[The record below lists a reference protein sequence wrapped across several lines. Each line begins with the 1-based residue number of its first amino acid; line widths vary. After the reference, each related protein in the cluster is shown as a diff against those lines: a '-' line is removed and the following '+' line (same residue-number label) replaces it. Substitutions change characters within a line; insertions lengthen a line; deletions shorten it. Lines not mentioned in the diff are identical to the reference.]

1 VVVTLPPPA
10 EKRAFVSRMFDAIA
24 PRYDA
29 MNRVMTFGMDRGWRR
44 ATLASL
50 AIRPGHVIVD
60 LGCGTGDLSDGAR
73 AAGARAVGVDLSAG
87 MLAQATRRGSAGT
100 LVRADAGALPLAD
113 DSCDGAVSGFALRNF
128 ESIETVI
135 RECARVVRG
144 GGRVS
149 LLEIDRPKAGPFA
162 SLFSFYFQRIV
173 PFVGGVVSRGYAY
186 RYLAGSTVYLPPWPE
201 LSAMLERAGFD
212 GVHKRS
218 MAGGTIQLVTAV
230 RADSASRKHR
240 GGSLIP

>member
-1 VVVTLPPPA
+1 MSLPPPE

-29 MNRVMTFGMDRGWRR
+29 MNRLMTFGMDRGWRR

-73 AAGARAVGVDLSAG
+73 TAGARAVGVDLSAG

-100 LVRADAGALPLAD
+100 LVRADAGKLPLAD
-113 DSCDGAVSGFALRNF
+113 SSCDGAVSGFALRNF
-128 ESIETVI
+128 ESVETVI

-144 GGRVS
+144 AVHVLLSAHRAVRRWFGLARLRVS
-149 LLEIDRPKAGPFA
+149 LPRRL
-162 SLFSFYFQRIV
+162 
-173 PFVGGVVSRGYAY
+173 
-186 RYLAGSTVYLPPWPE
+186 
-201 LSAMLERAGFD
+201 D
-212 GVHKRS
+212 GVLAAV
-218 MAGGTIQLVTAV
+218 AGAV
-230 RADSASRKHR
+230 VDARARGVFERPQAVDGGRQHSARHRGASELGLTQAR
-240 GGSLIP
+240 GGSMIP